1 MDNIQMDKISSVKI
15 VALKQLQD
23 IKLISGIN
31 SLILSVCL
39 IDTLAGFYCGY
50 NGQKFGNKER
60 FLKFIDVY
68 LTKHKS
74 YLYDLRC
81 NIVHSF
87 SNTVS
92 NFMFVDNKEF
102 TNVFNDVKQLLDWK
116 IFNIDTFK
124 ADLENAVEIYF
135 DELSNA
141 KNNVLLDNFN
151 LRYDSL
157 KILEDGVFPALRNS
171 KGEYKFNI
179 EDFDNIPGTDLKSAY
194 YDPIKIKK

>member
-1 MDNIQMDKISSVKI
+1 MDNIQIDKISNLKI
-15 VALKQLQD
+15 VAQKQLQD
-23 IKLISGIN
+23 IKAISGIN

-50 NGQKFGNKER
+50 NGQKSGNKER
-60 FLKFIDVY
+60 FLKFIEAY

-102 TNVFNDVKQLLDWK
+102 TSVYNDIKQLLDWK

-124 ADLENAVEIYF
+124 NDLEKAVEAYF
-135 DELSNA
+135 NEL
-141 KNNVLLDNFN
+141 NNSTNITLLNNFN

-157 KILEDGVFPALRNS
+157 KVLQDGVFPAMRNS
-171 KGEYKFNI
+171 KGEYAFDI